1 MKRLLI
7 LLVMFG
13 VVVCDT
19 SFCALKPSA
28 GKSAGKEVKKHL
40 KEFKQAVK
48 TALHHSA
55 ENLKKIGAQADSAI
69 TNLVSSFSHPDIKQS
84 MDRLK
89 KLEDQCI
96 DPTVKAKLQ
105 NLHTAAT
112 SMHTQ
117 EQVKAF
123 VAKCDALENE
133 IIEQNS
139 APSRSE
145 FCFQCIGIIV
155 GIVIVWYWINN
166 MLLVDQTD

>member
-1 MKRLLI
+1 MKRILI
-7 LLVMFG
+7 FLVMFG
-13 VVVCDT
+13 VIICDT
-19 SFCALKPSA
+19 SFCALKPSV
-28 GKSAGKEVKKHL
+28 GKDVKRHL

-48 TALHHSA
+48 TTLEHSA
-55 ENLKKIGAQADSAI
+55 KNLKKMGKQADSAMH
-69 TNLVSSFSHPDIKQS
+69 NLVSSFSHPDIKQS

-105 NLHTAAT
+105 DLHTAAT

-117 EQVKAF
+117 EQIKAF
-123 VAKCDALENE
+123 VAQCDALENE
-133 IIEQNS
+133 IIKQNA